1 MQHKPEAILAAAL
14 RCSAKEG
21 VHVSTARIASAAGVS
36 NGSLFNYFP
45 TKQALIDDLY
55 VWIKIDLAA
64 AAGEFD
70 DKNLGFPST
79 CRSRTSPR

>member
-1 MQHKPEAILAAAL
+1 MNRPMQHKPEVILAAAL
-14 RCSAKEG
+14 SVFREEG

-55 VWIKIDLAA
+55 VWIKTDLAA
-64 AAGEFD
+64 AAG
-70 DKNLGFPST
+70 
-79 CRSRTSPR
+79 